1 MDISLFVTYLFG
13 ILFWILV
20 FTEMA
25 LATYIFCYFNV
36 EYDKDV
42 IRDGVTVTNQS
53 IWITGLLSM
62 GAPVL
67 QAGVWIHDSNA
78 LGWTLVLLVIAFWVY
93 IILTNVIDSKR
104 G

>member
-42 IRDGVTVTNQS
+42 IRDGVAVTNQS
-53 IWITGLLSM
+53 LWITGFLSL

-67 QAGVWIHDSNA
+67 QTGVWIHDSNA
-78 LGWTLVLLVIAFWVY
+78 VGWALVLAVLAFWLY
-93 IILTNVIDSKR
+93 IIFTNMIDSKR